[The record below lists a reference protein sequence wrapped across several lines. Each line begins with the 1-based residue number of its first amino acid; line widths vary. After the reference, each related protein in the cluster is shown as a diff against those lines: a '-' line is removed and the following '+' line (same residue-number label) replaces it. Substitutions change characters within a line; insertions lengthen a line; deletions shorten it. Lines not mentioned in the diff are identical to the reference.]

1 MKRKVYRAR
10 DDFDVNVDPD
20 SYGIPEP
27 PKPQKRCGFQFG
39 AGKIQPGVYMQPNG
53 QPVMIMPMIAGMNTP
68 TGKPVPPTPPVE
80 EVPAKK
86 RKKRK

>member
-1 MKRKVYRAR
+1 MKRKVYRAK

-27 PKPQKRCGFQFG
+27 PKPQKRVGFQFG
-39 AGKIQPGVYMQPNG
+39 AGKIQPGIYMQPNG